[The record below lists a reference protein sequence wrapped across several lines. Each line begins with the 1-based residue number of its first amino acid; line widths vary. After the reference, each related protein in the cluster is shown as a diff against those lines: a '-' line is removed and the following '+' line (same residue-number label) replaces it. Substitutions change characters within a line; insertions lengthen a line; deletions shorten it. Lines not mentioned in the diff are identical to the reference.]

1 MTTSSPMAKPISPD
15 GAREILARAK
25 AAGGEARLLGGLAVA
40 LRCPSAAEGG
50 PFARS
55 YSDIDL
61 VTMNSSVEQLGS
73 ALAGLGYEPAT
84 RFNAAH
90 GHSRLMF
97 DRDEDGAHV
106 DVFVRRFTMCHALDL
121 GDRLSQDDLTIPLA
135 DLLLTKLQVAE
146 LNQKDVI
153 DAAAL
158 LSDHSLTAD
167 ESGINVR
174 YLTGILGRD
183 WGWWRTV
190 TDNLLALPGHLRGR
204 VAEAT
209 AETVV
214 GRISELESAID
225 TAPKSL
231 RWRARAKAGSRL
243 PWRDDP
249 EESH

>member
-1 MTTSSPMAKPISPD
+1 MAEPINSD
-15 GAREILARAK
+15 GARGIVAKAR
-25 AAGGEARLLGGLAVA
+25 AAGGEARLLGGVAVA
-40 LRCPSAAEGG
+40 VRCPSAAAGG
-50 PFARS
+50 PFARA

-61 VTMNSSVEQLGS
+61 VTISSSVERLGS
-73 ALAGLGYEPAT
+73 ALAELGYEPAT

-97 DRDEDGAHV
+97 DREEDGAHV

-121 GDRLSQDDLTIPLA
+121 GDRLSEDELTIPLA

-146 LNQKDVI
+146 LNEKDVT
-153 DAAAL
+153 DASAL

-190 TDNLLALPGHLRGR
+190 TDNLRALPGHLQGR
-204 VAEAT
+204 VEGARADM
-209 AETVV
+209 VV
-214 GRISELESAID
+214 ERISELESAID
-225 TAPKSL
+225 EAPKSL
-231 RWRARAKAGSRL
+231 RWKARAKAGSRL
-243 PWRDDP
+243 PWRDVP